1 MIFVAVLIFVSL
13 MGFFIIAFQGVVY
26 GQTTG
31 SLKVY
36 TEPTG
41 VSVYVDEVYSGS
53 IVSSLG
59 TTVNGL
65 VAGTYS
71 LKLSLSGY
79 KDWTKQVTIT
89 SSQTTTIYA
98 YLESGSGVSVT
109 RSETLSYNNPVGILK
124 VYSQVNGASVYVGG
138 EYGGSIVSSLGTTV
152 NGLVAGTYSLKL
164 SLSGYKDW
172 TKQVTI
178 IVGKTATVY
187 AYLEPGTGD
196 GKNRNETLSY
206 NSPFGILKVNTGVT
220 GVSVYVDGEYG
231 GSTDSFGATVNGLVA
246 GTYSLKL
253 SLSGYKDWTKQV
265 TITSSQTT
273 TIYAYLENGA
283 GTSVTRSETIAFNS
297 PFGILKVNTGVTG
310 VSVYVD
316 GEYGGSTDS
325 FLEATINGLIAGA
338 YTLKLTSTSYNELT
352 QQLTI
357 IAGQTTT
364 VQPTLTS
371 SISGI
376 TFTPKPPTPTPI
388 VSPTTVRTNSP
399 TPTGK
404 PGIATGNSNNIL
416 IVPTIAIIIIA
427 LFGGTFVAVRRKKGD
442 APNEPR
448 VLHYKIKTVSE
459 RNQIQIFF
467 GYIAEDSKI
476 VEQLAVEIEK
486 AGFKTWYYNRDGII
500 GSSYMETDAK
510 AIKNSQIVIIV
521 VSPESI
527 KSFQV
532 TKEVLH
538 AHELE
543 KPFLPVLYGM
553 TFEDLK
559 EKQEEWKICFGGAVA
574 IEIQGNNLTPII
586 PKLIQGLDNINIK
599 KNKPSSLAKSAE
611 R

>member
-36 TEPTG
+36 TEPIG
-41 VSVYVDEVYSGS
+41 VSVYVDGVYSGS
-53 IVSSLG
+53 IASSLG

-109 RSETLSYNNPVGILK
+109 RSETLSYNTPGFLK

-138 EYGGSIVSSLGTTV
+138 EYGGSIASSLGT
-152 NGLVAGTYSLKL
+152 
-164 SLSGYKDW
+164 
-172 TKQVTI
+172 
-178 IVGKTATVY
+178 
-187 AYLEPGTGD
+187 
-196 GKNRNETLSY
+196 
-206 NSPFGILKVNTGVT
+206 
-220 GVSVYVDGEYG
+220 
-231 GSTDSFGATVNGLVA
+231 TVNGLVA

-283 GTSVTRSETIAFNS
+283 GTSVTRNETIAFNS

-325 FLEATINGLIAGA
+325 FLEATVNGLIAGT
-338 YTLKLTSTSYNELT
+338 YTLKLRSTSYNELT
-352 QQLTI
+352 QQMTI
-357 IAGQTTT
+357 ITGQTTT

-371 SISGI
+371 PISGITFTPSPISGI
-376 TFTPKPPTPTPI
+376 TFTPKPPTPTPT
-388 VSPTTVRTNSP
+388 VTPTTIDTNSP
-399 TPTGK
+399 TPSGK
-404 PGIATGNSNNIL
+404 PSLWTSNSNNII
-416 IVPTIAIIIIA
+416 IVPAIAIIIIG
-427 LFGGTFVAVRRKKGD
+427 LLGGAFVAVRRKKGD

-448 VLHYKIKTVSE
+448 VLHYKTKTVSE
-459 RNQIQIFF
+459 RTPEFNEELKKESKETNPIDWKDTKLVFISCSSKDYLHANLLYDFLIEHRFQVFF
-467 GYIAEDSKI
+467 SN
-476 VEQLAVEIEK
+476 
-486 AGFKTWYYNRDGII
+486 KTLPRLGNSDYRR
-500 GSSYMETDAK
+500 
-510 AIKNSQIVIIV
+510 AIDNALEEARHMIIV
-521 VSPESI
+521 TSCRNNVNSSWVEAEWGLFINELRSGNKQGNLLTMFVPPMTI
-527 KSFQV
+527 K
-532 TKEVLH
+532 
-538 AHELE
+538 EL
-543 KPFLPVLYGM
+543 PASLRNY
-553 TFEDLK
+553 T
-559 EKQEEWKICFGGAVA
+559 A
-574 IEIQGNNLTPII
+574 IEFSPNNFETILPY
-586 PKLIQGLDNINIK
+586 LQ
-599 KNKPSSLAKSAE
+599 
-611 R
+611 

>member
-13 MGFFIIAFQGVVY
+13 MGFIIISFQGVVY

-36 TEPTG
+36 SEPTG
-41 VSVYVDEVYSGS
+41 VSVYVNGVYSGS
-53 IVSSLG
+53 TAPTFG
-59 TTVNGL
+59 ATVNGL

-71 LKLSLSGY
+71 LKLSLSGF

-98 YLESGSGVSVT
+98 YLESGTGISVA
-109 RSETLSYNNPVGILK
+109 RSETLSYNSPVGTLK
-124 VYSQVNGASVYVGG
+124 VYSQVTGA
-138 EYGGSIVSSLGTTV
+138 
-152 NGLVAGTYSLKL
+152 
-164 SLSGYKDW
+164 
-172 TKQVTI
+172 
-178 IVGKTATVY
+178 
-187 AYLEPGTGD
+187 
-196 GKNRNETLSY
+196 
-206 NSPFGILKVNTGVT
+206 
-220 GVSVYVDGEYG
+220 SVYVDGEYG
-231 GSTDSFGATVNGLVA
+231 GSTAPTFGATVNGLVA

-253 SLSGYKDWTKQV
+253 SLSGFKDWTKQV

-283 GTSVTRSETIAFNS
+283 GTSITRNETISYNS

-325 FLEATINGLIAGA
+325 FLEATVNGLIAGA
-338 YTLKLTSTSYNELT
+338 YTLKLTSTNYNELT

-357 IAGQTTT
+357 ITGQTTT
-364 VQPTLTS
+364 VQPTLIS
-371 SISGI
+371 SNPGI
-376 TFTPKPPTPTPI
+376 TANPGITITPKPPTPTPT
-388 VSPTTVRTNSP
+388 VTPTTVRTNSP

-404 PGIATGNSNNIL
+404 PGIMTGNSNNVL

-427 LFGGTFVAVRRKKGD
+427 LLGGTFVAVRRKKGH
-442 APNEPR
+442 ASNEPR

-459 RNQIQIFF
+459 RSQIQIFF

-476 VEQLAVEIEK
+476 VEQLVVEIEK

-500 GSSYMETDAK
+500 GTSYMETDAK

-521 VSPESI
+521 VSPKSI
-527 KSFQV
+527 KSFQI

-559 EKQEEWKICFGGAVA
+559 EKQEEWKMCFGGAVA
-574 IEIQGNNLTPII
+574 IEIQGNYLTPII

-599 KNKPSSLAKSAE
+599 KK
-611 R
+611 

>member
-1 MIFVAVLIFVSL
+1 

-36 TEPTG
+36 SGLTG
-41 VSVYVDEVYSGS
+41 VSVYVDGVYSGS
-53 IVSSLG
+53 TDSFLG
-59 TTVNGL
+59 ATVNGL

-79 KDWTKQVTIT
+79 KEWTKQVTIT

-109 RSETLSYNNPVGILK
+109 RSETLSYNSAVGILK
-124 VYSQVNGASVYVGG
+124 VY
-138 EYGGSIVSSLGTTV
+138 
-152 NGLVAGTYSLKL
+152 
-164 SLSGYKDW
+164 
-172 TKQVTI
+172 
-178 IVGKTATVY
+178 
-187 AYLEPGTGD
+187 
-196 GKNRNETLSY
+196 
-206 NSPFGILKVNTGVT
+206 TGVT
-220 GVSVYVDGEYG
+220 GVSVYV
-231 GSTDSFGATVNGLVA
+231 N
-246 GTYSLKL
+246 
-253 SLSGYKDWTKQV
+253 
-265 TITSSQTT
+265 
-273 TIYAYLENGA
+273 
-283 GTSVTRSETIAFNS
+283 
-297 PFGILKVNTGVTG
+297 
-310 VSVYVD
+310 

-325 FLEATINGLIAGA
+325 FLGATVNGLIDGV
-338 YTLKLTSTSYNELT
+338 YTLKLTSASYNEWT

-371 SISGI
+371 PIPGI
-376 TFTPKPPTPTPI
+376 TFTPKPPTPTPT
-388 VSPTTVRTNSP
+388 VTPTTVHTNSP
-399 TPTGK
+399 TPSGK
-404 PGIATGNSNNIL
+404 PGLRTDNSNNIL
-416 IVPTIAIIIIA
+416 IVPTIAITIIA
-427 LFGGTFVAVRRKKGD
+427 LLGGTFVAVRRKKGD
-442 APNEPR
+442 APNEPS
-448 VLHYKIKTVSE
+448 VLHYKTKTVSE
-459 RNQIQIFF
+459 RSQIQIFF

-476 VEQLAVEIEK
+476 VGQLVVEIEK
-486 AGFKTWYYNRDGII
+486 AGFKTWYYNRDSII

-521 VSPESI
+521 VSPDSI

-559 EKQEEWKICFGGAVA
+559 EKQEEWKMCFGGAVA
-574 IEIQGNNLTPII
+574 IEIHGDDVTPII
-586 PKLIQGLDNINIK
+586 SKLIQGLDSINIK
-599 KNKPSSLAKSAE
+599 KNKSSSSAKNAE